1 MNYEPK
7 DYNLKLNIIKDIIEA
22 ANDISTID
30 FYSHIDSNV
39 EGSDDI
45 VGAIQ
50 KEVSNSASSA
60 YKDSIWLKQELISD
74 IENDLIN
81 QFNLY
86 CFLVDKKVETED
98 VFPFA
103 SWGSTLNSIKE
114 NVHIEHKTIL
124 DGIEKILAVDKALGI
139 DNFSSYLDFCRVRE
153 DQNYK
158 FWNSIQ
164 SFINTNFPQIDIAD
178 ILSGQNKTDF
188 QKSLLGEEI
197 QPGIKSLLFF
207 KFAAYLPDTHWT
219 FKEKTHNKGLKVSSS
234 TSNFNEIFEEF
245 KKTSTWG
252 KISLSKTNQKLFI
265 TELLCGKREEN
276 QFYVQKQVGGY
287 SSNAK
292 KLPEDIKFDNCQAFF
307 NQIIKGDVALAE
319 FFVDKLSSLY
329 FSKQVEKFS
338 NELSQLI
345 NGAMHYKLKVE
356 LPQNNSSPKN
366 KSKI

>member
-7 DYNLKLNIIKDIIEA
+7 DYNLKLNIIKDIIEGT
-22 ANDISTID
+22 NDLSTID

-39 EGSDDI
+39 EGSDNI

-74 IENDLIN
+74 MEKDFID
-81 QFNLY
+81 QFYLY

-98 VFPFA
+98 IFPFA
-103 SWGSTLNSIKE
+103 SWGSTFNSIKE
-114 NVHIEHKTIL
+114 NVHIEHKIIFNV
-124 DGIEKILAVDKALGI
+124 IEKILAVDKSLGI
-139 DNFSSYLDFCRVRE
+139 DNLSSYLDFCRVRV
-153 DQNYK
+153 DQNKK
-158 FWNSIQ
+158 FWTDTQ
-164 SFINTNFPQIDIAD
+164 YFFTANFPQIDISN

-188 QKSLLGEEI
+188 HKSLLGEAI

-207 KFAAYLPDTHWT
+207 KFAAYLPDTDWT
-219 FKEKTHNKGLKVSSS
+219 FKEQTHKKGLKVSSS

-245 KKTSTWG
+245 KKTSIWE

-276 QFYVQKQVGGY
+276 QFYFLKKSGTY
-287 SSNAK
+287 SSPSRAT
-292 KLPEDIKFDNCQAFF
+292 PEDIKLDNCQAFF
-307 NQIIKGDVALAE
+307 NQIIKGDVELAE

-329 FSKQVEKFS
+329 FSKQIEKFS

-345 NGAMHYKLKVE
+345 NGAMHHKLQLE
-356 LPQNNSSPKN
+356 LPNNNSLPKN
-366 KSKI
+366 KPKI